1 MWKKFI
7 LTVLLAGN
15 AFLCV
20 HTQEQKADAPKIVY
34 RPADAS
40 FKDEFTGLIFKSRIS
55 GYNKFAVSCNVNPAY
70 GTIIRYQNEVACGD
84 VYIYSLDS
92 KGNPLSPE
100 AAKLEFDAVVKSI
113 RTMPERSSLV
123 ESVTVKQETGLK
135 LPSGVSGQCFKIRSH
150 GEDMQSLLL
159 MFLCKGK
166 IIKLRVSCPAD
177 DLQEVQ
183 EALLFCKEILKLSG
197 RN

>member
-1 MWKKFI
+1 MWKKLI
-7 LTVLLAGN
+7 LTSLLAGTGLLWIN
-15 AFLCV
+15 A
-20 HTQEQKADAPKIVY
+20 QESASDAPKVVH
-34 RPADAS
+34 RPADEVFA
-40 FKDEFTGLIFKSRIS
+40 DESTGMKFGSRIG
-55 GYNKFAVSCNVNPAY
+55 GYTKFAVSCNVNPVY

-92 KGNPLSPE
+92 QGKPVAQKALDQ
-100 AAKLEFDAVVKSI
+100 EFAAVVQSI

-135 LPSGVSGQCFKIRSH
+135 LPSGVSRQCFKIRSN

-177 DLQEVQ
+177 DMQEVQ

-197 RN
+197 LN

>member
-1 MWKKFI
+1 MWKKLI
-7 LTVLLAGN
+7 LASLLAGTGLLWIN
-15 AFLCV
+15 A
-20 HTQEQKADAPKIVY
+20 QEGTSDAPKVVY
-34 RPADAS
+34 RPADEV
-40 FKDEFTGLIFKSRIS
+40 FEDEVTGMKFGSRIG
-55 GYNKFAVSCNVNPAY
+55 GYNKFAVSCNVNPVY

-84 VYIYSLDS
+84 IYIYSLDS
-92 KGNPLSPE
+92 QGKPVTQKALDQ
-100 AAKLEFDAVVKSI
+100 EFAAVVQSI

-183 EALLFCKEILKLSG
+183 EMLLFCKEVMKLSG

>member
-1 MWKKFI
+1 MWKKLI
-7 LTVLLAGN
+7 LTSLLAGTGLLWIN
-15 AFLCV
+15 A
-20 HTQEQKADAPKIVY
+20 QESASDAPKVVH
-34 RPADAS
+34 RPADEVFA
-40 FKDEFTGLIFKSRIS
+40 DESTGMKFGSRIG
-55 GYNKFAVSCNVNPAY
+55 GYNKFAVSCNVNPVY

-92 KGNPLSPE
+92 QGKPVAQKALDQ
-100 AAKLEFDAVVKSI
+100 EFAAVVQSI

-135 LPSGVSGQCFKIRSH
+135 LPSGVSGQCFKIRSN